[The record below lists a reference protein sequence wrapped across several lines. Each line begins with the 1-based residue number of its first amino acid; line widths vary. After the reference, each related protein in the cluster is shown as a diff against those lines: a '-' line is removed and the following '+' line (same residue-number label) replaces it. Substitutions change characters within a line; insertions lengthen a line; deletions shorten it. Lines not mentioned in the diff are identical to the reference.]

1 MFGQN
6 RLMGEE
12 VSIFNGADFGT
23 MATTQTRSA
32 LFEILATLLSTLLAK
47 LSSTRWIFLAGG
59 ATTYSAPA
67 PNSKSLPSP
76 VLAS

>member
-32 LFEILATLLSTLLAK
+32 
-47 LSSTRWIFLAGG
+47 RAGVLG
-59 ATTYSAPA
+59 VDVDVGGRG
-67 PNSKSLPSP
+67 PS
-76 VLAS
+76 VGVQEG